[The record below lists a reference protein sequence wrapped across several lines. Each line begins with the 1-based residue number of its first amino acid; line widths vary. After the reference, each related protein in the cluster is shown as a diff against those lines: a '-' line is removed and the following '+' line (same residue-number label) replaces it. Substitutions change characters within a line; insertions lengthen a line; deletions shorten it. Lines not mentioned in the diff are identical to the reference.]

1 MTTAV
6 PTEKDVTR
14 VGVHPREYGRLN
26 LRQWRKQRRCTAFRA
41 IDGRHGSGDD
51 RGLHHAVIVTPRSV
65 M

>member
-6 PTEKDVTR
+6 PTEKDATR
-14 VGVHPREYGRLN
+14 VGAHPREYGRLS
-26 LRQWRKQRRCTAFRA
+26 KQRRCTAFRA

-51 RGLHHAVIVTPRSV
+51 RGLQHAVIVTPRSV